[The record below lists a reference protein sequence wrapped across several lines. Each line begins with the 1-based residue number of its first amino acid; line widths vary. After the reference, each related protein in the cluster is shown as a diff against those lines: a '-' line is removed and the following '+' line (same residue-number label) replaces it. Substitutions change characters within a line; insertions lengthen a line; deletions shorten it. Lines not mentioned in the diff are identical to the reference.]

1 MNKAIFILEDNFD
14 WDGYEK
20 KVYKNII
27 NISDPVEVIWDLR
40 KLTKIPSFYIIKK
53 QIELLRNEKTL
64 IIKNIIKNTLL
75 VSSEFNRDFV
85 KWVFKYIY
93 SPKNPTEIIIKLNEL

>member
-1 MNKAIFILEDNFD
+1 MNKVIFILEDNFD

-85 KWVFKYIY
+85 KWVFK
-93 SPKNPTEIIIKLNEL
+93 